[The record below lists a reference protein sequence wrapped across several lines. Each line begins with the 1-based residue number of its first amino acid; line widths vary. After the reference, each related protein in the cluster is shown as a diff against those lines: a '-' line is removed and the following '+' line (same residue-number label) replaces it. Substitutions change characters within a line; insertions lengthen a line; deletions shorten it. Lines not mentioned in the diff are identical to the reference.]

1 MIIKIINVIFIHP
14 AIIITE
20 LINPKILKKTKK
32 SVFTKRLVNLRCKY
46 KYRKNLKRIYA
57 FSVRRRWRHFFYR
70 HRPMK
75 TFIRLY
81 IKRRLRRFK
90 LKTMKKVRR
99 LVDFTKLFL
108 LIYYFKIIY
117 SINVYLFLLQRFAV
131 FNFKLNTKLRKQRYF
146 TRGRY
151 IFEQMLLKTFLNGK
165 KKNLI
170 LTIGKKQYL
179 PDNYNYYPL
188 KVSVFGSVKK
198 STFYEKLK
206 LSYESGPNH
215 YLFLLKSFK
224 KSNLFV
230 KTLITN
236 TDFFIKL
243 NIKNYKYNLFTKS
256 NSKKLTLPPK
266 INITSRQISV
276 LKQARLRIYNFYHKK
291 SRNYKLTKFFLKLS
305 GATNSINWLV
315 NWEFKLINI
324 LLRSK
329 ISRSYK
335 QSLELIFCGY
345 VFVNGVINT
354 NKNHIVIKGDLIQ
367 IPINTNWFLRDRV
380 QTNFFNLFLKDLR
393 KYVKKNRLF
402 SDRYSLKFSRG
413 ERSWLVENLRNFSK
427 TPVYMEVDYSTLSI
441 IILKQAV
448 NFDEVLP
455 VYINTFKP
463 ITSRLYNWRYFY

>member
-1 MIIKIINVIFIHP
+1 
-14 AIIITE
+14 
-20 LINPKILKKTKK
+20 
-32 SVFTKRLVNLRCKY
+32 
-46 KYRKNLKRIYA
+46 
-57 FSVRRRWRHFFYR
+57 
-70 HRPMK
+70 
-75 TFIRLY
+75 
-81 IKRRLRRFK
+81 
-90 LKTMKKVRR
+90 
-99 LVDFTKLFL
+99 
-108 LIYYFKIIY
+108 
-117 SINVYLFLLQRFAV
+117 
-131 FNFKLNTKLRKQRYF
+131 
-146 TRGRY
+146 
-151 IFEQMLLKTFLNGK
+151 MLLKTFLNGK

-305 GATNSINWLV
+305 GATNSIN
-315 NWEFKLINI
+315 
-324 LLRSK
+324 
-329 ISRSYK
+329 
-335 QSLELIFCGY
+335 
-345 VFVNGVINT
+345 
-354 NKNHIVIKGDLIQ
+354 
-367 IPINTNWFLRDRV
+367 
-380 QTNFFNLFLKDLR
+380 
-393 KYVKKNRLF
+393 
-402 SDRYSLKFSRG
+402 
-413 ERSWLVENLRNFSK
+413 
-427 TPVYMEVDYSTLSI
+427 
-441 IILKQAV
+441 
-448 NFDEVLP
+448 
-455 VYINTFKP
+455 
-463 ITSRLYNWRYFY
+463 